1 MASDYDLIVIGE
13 YGEKRMPERMLELS
27 IALDEKVL
35 DLEVLP
41 FTREEYETKFL
52 FRKAVE
58 KEGIVLYERTHK

>member
-1 MASDYDLIVIGE
+1 
-13 YGEKRMPERMLELS
+13 MPERMLELS